1 MADEYSDE
9 ISGNYRLNRQMERKV
24 PLKDKRDALVQ
35 ERGWVEPPRHLRDIQ
50 QTPGNKALLDFF
62 SGSEDNPAH
71 THLSVQSFG

>member
-1 MADEYSDE
+1 MADEYE
-9 ISGNYRLNRQMERKV
+9 ISGNYRLNRQVERKV

-35 ERGWVEPPRHLRDIQ
+35 ERGWVEPPGDLRDIQ
-50 QTPGNKALLDFF
+50 QTPGNKALLDSF

>member
-1 MADEYSDE
+1 MADEYE
-9 ISGNYRLNRQMERKV
+9 ISGNYRLNRQVERKV

-35 ERGWVEPPRHLRDIQ
+35 ERGWVEPPRDPRDIQ
-50 QTPGNKALLDFF
+50 QTPGNKALLDSF